1 MKTVFADSDYWIALL
16 NPQDQLH
23 QQALDISNDISPVH
37 IITSEMVCTEVLNYF
52 GKRGQVLRMA
62 AARLMKTIRNDLQV
76 TVIAQS
82 NMWFEA
88 ALRLYEHRQDKA
100 WSHTD
105 CSSILIMKK
114 EGLVEVLSYDKHFMQ
129 AGLIPLLR

>member
-16 NPQDQLH
+16 NPRDQLH

-37 IITSEMVCTEVLNYF
+37 IVTSEMVCTEVLNYF
-52 GKRGQVLRMA
+52 GKRGPVLRVV

-82 NMWFEA
+82 NMWFAA

-105 CSSILIMKK
+105 CSSILIMNK

-129 AGLIPLLR
+129 AGLTPLLR

>member
-16 NPQDQLH
+16 NPRDQLH